1 MHRKAGWKYR
11 IWQICTPH
19 SSVLLEAAT
28 RLSNHHKECIVR
40 ILSLFSPKPLC
51 LAALLCAAA
60 GAQAGITVYT
70 SESAFLAAVSAP
82 GTDKFDDLTVQSYGD
97 TVYRNAGFYHYQ
109 AYSASGIWGAGGP
122 TDFWLS
128 NNLRYNPI
136 VFSNFSSGVN
146 AFGGN
151 FFASDVAGQFVNGT
165 VVLTAV
171 DGGAITYD
179 FYGAAPSSFLGFVST
194 SALTAVTLGTDGGA
208 YWPTT
213 NNVVLAVPEP
223 STYGMM
229 LAGIT
234 LLGVAARRHRR

>member
-1 MHRKAGWKYR
+1 L
-11 IWQICTPH
+11 H

-40 ILSLFSPKPLC
+40 IPSLLSPKPLC

-70 SESAFLAAVSAP
+70 STSAFLAVSRP
-82 GTDKFDDLTVQSYGD
+82 GTDTFDDLTIAPYGD
-97 TVYRNAGFYHYQ
+97 TVHRAAGAYNYQ
-109 AYSASGIWGAGGP
+109 AYSATGIWGAGGP

-136 VFSNFSSGVN
+136 VFSNFSGGVN

-151 FFASDVAGQFVNGT
+151 FFASDVAGQFVDGT

-171 DGGAITYD
+171 DGGTLTYD
-179 FYGAAPSSFLGFVST
+179 LAGATSSSFLGFVAT
-194 SALTAVTLGTDGGA
+194 SALTSVTLGTDGGA
-208 YWPTT
+208 YWPTA

-234 LLGVAARRHRR
+234 LLGVAARRRRG